1 LACSIQGILRG
12 LLALVIP
19 PPGPSSLRKLLS
31 FGTSENQGGFV
42 IPDKKVDYYAR
53 DCVVRLAN
61 RVDDKVLRERL
72 LQMAHEWKAA
82 AMDEGNRS
90 SAVT

>member
-1 LACSIQGILRG
+1 MSI
-12 LLALVIP
+12 
-19 PPGPSSLRKLLS
+19 S
-31 FGTSENQGGFV
+31 
-42 IPDKKVDYYAR
+42 IPDEKMDDYAR

-61 RVDDKVLRERL
+61 RVDDMVLRERL
-72 LQMAHEWKAA
+72 LQMAREWKAT

>member
-1 LACSIQGILRG
+1 MSI
-12 LLALVIP
+12 
-19 PPGPSSLRKLLS
+19 S
-31 FGTSENQGGFV
+31 
-42 IPDKKVDYYAR
+42 IPDNKMDDYAR

-61 RVDDKVLRERL
+61 RVDDWKLRERL
-72 LQMAHEWKAA
+72 LQMAREWKAA

>member
-1 LACSIQGILRG
+1 
-12 LLALVIP
+12 
-19 PPGPSSLRKLLS
+19 LLS

-42 IPDKKVDYYAR
+42 IPDKKMDDYAR

-61 RVDDKVLRERL
+61 RVDDTVLRERL
-72 LQMAHEWKAA
+72 LQMAREWKAA